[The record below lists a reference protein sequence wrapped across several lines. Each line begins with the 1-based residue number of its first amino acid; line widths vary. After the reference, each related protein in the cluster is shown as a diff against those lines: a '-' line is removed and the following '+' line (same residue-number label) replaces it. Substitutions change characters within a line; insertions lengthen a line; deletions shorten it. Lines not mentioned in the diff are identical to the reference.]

1 MAAIDEKPRTTSW
14 GAQYYAEQKRQSST
28 RNWRS
33 ILHPSVLLAVCGVAG
48 RCMIAPLVVLI
59 VCITTG
65 YFTSATFFIEAKDS
79 YFAYSQLDP
88 IMRGGCHD
96 CLSSCRKVF
105 FQLGAFGN
113 DAIISMPAYENS
125 QVVANADAAAGDY
138 SKLTLEEI
146 ALADKLDTD
155 GAVCSVAIGA
165 VNDWGTPNVAIG
177 STAEGI
183 LSVVNTL
190 GLALAP
196 QMKREL
202 EAAVEQKDK
211 CESRWNLGVVLRLH
225 KFQTVKNSADYS
237 SISVADFNTY
247 PDYADCRPDIPNE
260 GIVGMKLAYPTN
272 GEDLLSVVPDKL
284 KQFPYEFESSSLP
297 TVSRYIKTVPTIHGF
312 TTVTQP
318 LMRSYFA
325 GCRVRVVNTT
335 GVYVE
340 DGCTLIDHW
349 RSYGLT
355 LQSPDDLPVCS
366 TGDVCV
372 HNMYNTVWE
381 YTNFLSSADPTRVI
395 QIISV
400 FRSRYADSVALSM
413 LPGAIVA
420 QILSMGIV
428 SLYQVMSSKR
438 SVLLTQIWA
447 YRCQNGRMQAAYL
460 AQVMYHF
467 AFNSDMY
474 YLGLSTG
481 TLSSASIMNL
491 ALSFFAFS
499 YSFINVIKARS
510 GEQALDRDF
519 RLLWET
525 VILVATG
532 WVAGVL
538 LTLRYTSL
546 SFIGDLNGE
555 LLRRTSALGAKYCGL
570 KDSCYVF
577 IVNLGFIITAAALAL
592 GLLTSCFAIMIKY
605 CRRRGRGANKYRVNR
620 AIVAGEDVKVKE
632 MTTFEENCLGV
643 PFTRLFKDCN
653 DFAYVTYM
661 NKRCTTVEVILLTG
675 YLFYGEHVY
684 QATAVVLLL
693 VARLVPRKFLRTFN
707 QLLLRWHYDPQQG
720 TLSYAKSCT
729 WYSASAE
736 NYKLSEAMPLA

>member
-48 RCMIAPLVVLI
+48 RCVIAPLVVLI

-105 FQLGAFGN
+105 IQLGAFGN

-138 SKLTLEEI
+138 SKLSLEEI

-381 YTNFLSSADPTRVI
+381 YTNFLN
-395 QIISV
+395 
-400 FRSRYADSVALSM
+400 SVALSM

-592 GLLTSCFAIMIKY
+592 GLLT
-605 CRRRGRGANKYRVNR
+605 R
-620 AIVAGEDVKVKE
+620 EDVKVKE

>member
-1 MAAIDEKPRTTSW
+1 
-14 GAQYYAEQKRQSST
+14 
-28 RNWRS
+28 
-33 ILHPSVLLAVCGVAG
+33 
-48 RCMIAPLVVLI
+48 
-59 VCITTG
+59 
-65 YFTSATFFIEAKDS
+65 
-79 YFAYSQLDP
+79 
-88 IMRGGCHD
+88 MRGGCHD

-105 FQLGAFGN
+105 IQLSVFGS
-113 DAIISMPAYENS
+113 DAIISMPVYENS

-138 SKLTLEEI
+138 SELTPEEI
-146 ALADKLDTD
+146 ALADKLDND
-155 GAVCSVAIGA
+155 GAVCSVAIGV

-183 LSVVNTL
+183 LRVVNTL
-190 GLALAP
+190 NLSLAP

-202 EAAVEQKDK
+202 EVAVDQKEQ

-225 KFQTVKNSADYS
+225 RFQTVKNSADYS

-247 PDYADCRPDIPNE
+247 PDYADCRPDIPNQ
-260 GIVGMKLAYPTN
+260 GVVGMKLAFATN
-272 GEDLLSVVPDKL
+272 GEDLLSVDPDRL
-284 KQFPYEFESSSLP
+284 KQFPYEIESSSLP
-297 TVSRYIKTVPTIHGF
+297 TISRYIKTVPTIHGL

-318 LMRSYFA
+318 LLRSYFS

-335 GVYVE
+335 AVYVE
-340 DGCTLIDHW
+340 EGCTLIDHW

-381 YTNFLSSADPTRVI
+381 YTNSLSSADPTRVI

-420 QILSMGIV
+420 QILLMGII
-428 SLYQVMSSKR
+428 SLY
-438 SVLLTQIWA
+438 
-447 YRCQNGRMQAAYL
+447 QNGRMQIAYL

-467 AFNSDMY
+467 LLNSNMY
-474 YLGLSTG
+474 WTFHR
-481 TLSSASIMNL
+481 NL
-491 ALSFFAFS
+491 A
-499 YSFINVIKARS
+499 RT
-510 GEQALDRDF
+510 GEQELDRGF
-519 RLLWET
+519 RLLWEV
-525 VILVATG
+525 VILTATG
-532 WVAGVL
+532 CVTGVL
-538 LTLRYTSL
+538 LSLRYTSL

-555 LLRRTSALGAKYCGL
+555 LLRRTSTLGAKYCGL

-577 IVNLGFIITAAALAL
+577 IVNLGFVITAAALAL
-592 GLLTSCFAIMIKY
+592 GFLTNCIALMIKH
-605 CRRRGRGANKYRVNR
+605 CQRSRGASKYRVNS
-620 AIVAGEDVKVKE
+620 AVSTGDGVKSPQ
-632 MTTFEENCLGV
+632 MTTFEENCLGA
-643 PFTRLFKDCN
+643 PFSRLFKDCN

-661 NKRCTTVEVILLTG
+661 NKRCSSVEVILLTG

-684 QATAVVLLL
+684 QATSVVLLL

-707 QLLLRWHYDPQQG
+707 QLLLRWHYDPEQG
-720 TLSYAKSCT
+720 TLTYATSCT

>member
-1 MAAIDEKPRTTSW
+1 MVATDERTRTTSW
-14 GAQYYAEQKRQSST
+14 GAQYYAEQKRQSSS

-33 ILHPSVLLAVCGVAG
+33 ILHPSVLLAVCGVVG
-48 RCMIAPLVVLI
+48 RCVIAPLVVLV

-65 YFTSATFFIEAKDS
+65 YFTSATFFIDAKHS

-105 FQLGAFGN
+105 IQLSVFGS
-113 DAIISMPAYENS
+113 DAIISMPVYENS

-138 SKLTLEEI
+138 SKLTPEEI
-146 ALADKLDTD
+146 ALADKLDND

-190 GLALAP
+190 NLSLAP

-202 EAAVEQKDK
+202 EVAVDQKEQ

-225 KFQTVKNSADYS
+225 RFQTVKNSADYS

-247 PDYADCRPDIPNE
+247 PDYADCRPDIPNQ
-260 GIVGMKLAYPTN
+260 GVVGMKLAFATN
-272 GEDLLSVVPDKL
+272 GEDLLSVVPDRL
-284 KQFPYEFESSSLP
+284 KQFPYEIESSSLP
-297 TVSRYIKTVPTIHGF
+297 TISRYIKTVPTIHGL

-318 LMRSYFA
+318 LLRSYFS

-340 DGCTLIDHW
+340 EGCTLIDHW

-381 YTNFLSSADPTRVI
+381 YTNSLSSADPTRVI

-420 QILSMGIV
+420 QILLMGII

-447 YRCQNGRMQAAYL
+447 YRCQNGRMQIAYL

-491 ALSFFAFS
+491 ALSFYAFS
-499 YSFINVIKARS
+499 YSFINVIKART
-510 GEQALDRDF
+510 GEQELDRGF
-519 RLLWET
+519 RLLWEV
-525 VILVATG
+525 VILTATG
-532 WVAGVL
+532 CVTGVL
-538 LTLRYTSL
+538 LSLRYTSL

-555 LLRRTSALGAKYCGL
+555 LLRRTSTLGAKYCGL

-577 IVNLGFIITAAALAL
+577 IVNLGFVITAAALAL
-592 GLLTSCFAIMIKY
+592 GFLTNCIALMIKH
-605 CRRRGRGANKYRVNR
+605 CQRSRGASKYRVNS
-620 AIVAGEDVKVKE
+620 AVSTGDGVKSPQ
-632 MTTFEENCLGV
+632 MTTFEENCLGA
-643 PFTRLFKDCN
+643 PFSRLFKDCN

-661 NKRCTTVEVILLTG
+661 NKRCSSVEVILLTG

-684 QATAVVLLL
+684 QATSVVLLL
-693 VARLVPRKFLRTFN
+693 VARVVPRKFLRTFN
-707 QLLLRWHYDPQQG
+707 QLLLRWHYDPEQG
-720 TLSYAKSCT
+720 TLTFATSCT

>member
-1 MAAIDEKPRTTSW
+1 MDERTRTTSW
-14 GAQYYAEQKRQSST
+14 GAQYYAEQEHQKST

-33 ILHPSVLLAVCGVAG
+33 TLHPSVLLAVCGVTG
-48 RCMIAPLVVLI
+48 RCVIAPLVVAI

-65 YFTSATFFIEAKDS
+65 YFTSATFFIDAKHS

-88 IMRGGCHD
+88 IMRGGCHT
-96 CLSSCRKVF
+96 CLSSCRKVLI
-105 FQLGAFGN
+105 QLGAFGS
-113 DAIISMPAYENS
+113 DAIISMPVYENS
-125 QVVANADAAAGDY
+125 QVVANLDAAAGDY
-138 SKLTLEEI
+138 SKLTSEEI
-146 ALADKLDTD
+146 TLADKLDHD
-155 GAVCSVAIGA
+155 GAV
-165 VNDWGTPNVAIG
+165 W
-177 STAEGI
+177 I

-190 GLALAP
+190 NLALAP
-196 QMKREL
+196 QMKRAL
-202 EAAVEQKDK
+202 EVAVEQKEK

-225 KFQTVKNSADYS
+225 RFQTSKNSADYS

-247 PDYADCRPDIPNE
+247 PDYADCRPDIPNQ
-260 GIVGMKLAYPTN
+260 GIVGLKLAYATN
-272 GEDLLSVVPDKL
+272 GEDLLAVVPDRL
-284 KQFPYEFESSSLP
+284 EFPYEIESSSLP
-297 TVSRYIKTVPTIHGF
+297 T
-312 TTVTQP
+312 P
-318 LMRSYFA
+318 LLRSFFS

-372 HNMYNTVWE
+372 HNMYNTVW
-381 YTNFLSSADPTRVI
+381 D
-395 QIISV
+395 V
-400 FRSRYADSVALSM
+400 FRSRYADTVALSM

-420 QILSMGIV
+420 QILLMGIV

-438 SVLLTQIWA
+438 SVLLSQIWA

-499 YSFINVIKARS
+499 YSFINVIKARA

-519 RLLWET
+519 RLLWEV
-525 VILVATG
+525 VILTATG
-532 WVAGVL
+532 CVAGVL
-538 LTLRYTSL
+538 SFFRYTSL
-546 SFIGDLNGE
+546 SFIGDPNGD
-555 LLRRTSALGAKYCGL
+555 LLRLTSARGAKYCGL

-577 IVNLGFIITAAALAL
+577 IVNLGFVITAAALAL
-592 GLLTSCFAIMIKY
+592 GLLTNCITLVTKL
-605 CRRRGRGANKYRVNR
+605 CQKRRGASKYR
-620 AIVAGEDVKVKE
+620 
-632 MTTFEENCLGV
+632 ENCLGV

-653 DFAYVTYM
+653 DFAYVTYRD
-661 NKRCTTVEVILLTG
+661 KRCSTVEAILLTG

-684 QATAVVLLL
+684 QATAVVLRF

-707 QLLLRWHYDPQQG
+707 QLLLRWHYDPEQG
-720 TLSYAKSCT
+720 TLTYAMSCT

>member
-1 MAAIDEKPRTTSW
+1 
-14 GAQYYAEQKRQSST
+14 
-28 RNWRS
+28 
-33 ILHPSVLLAVCGVAG
+33 
-48 RCMIAPLVVLI
+48 
-59 VCITTG
+59 
-65 YFTSATFFIEAKDS
+65 
-79 YFAYSQLDP
+79 
-88 IMRGGCHD
+88 MRGGCHD

-105 FQLGAFGN
+105 IQLGAFGN

-260 GIVGMKLAYPTN
+260 GIVGMTLAYPTN

-381 YTNFLSSADPTRVI
+381 YTNSLN
-395 QIISV
+395 
-400 FRSRYADSVALSM
+400 SVALSM

-447 YRCQNGRMQAAYL
+447 YQCQNGRMQAAYL

-592 GLLTSCFAIMIKY
+592 GLLT
-605 CRRRGRGANKYRVNR
+605 R
-620 AIVAGEDVKVKE
+620 EDVKVKE

-661 NKRCTTVEVILLTG
+661 NKRCTTVEAILLTG

-707 QLLLRWHYDPQQG
+707 QLLLRWHYDPEQG

>member
-1 MAAIDEKPRTTSW
+1 MDERTRTTSW
-14 GAQYYAEQKRQSST
+14 GAQYYAEQERQKST

-33 ILHPSVLLAVCGVAG
+33 TLHPSVLLAVCGVTG
-48 RCMIAPLVVLI
+48 RCVIAPLVVAI

-65 YFTSATFFIEAKDS
+65 YFTSATFFIDAKHS

-88 IMRGGCHD
+88 IMRGGCHT

-105 FQLGAFGN
+105 IQLGAFGS

-125 QVVANADAAAGDY
+125 QVVANLDAAAGDY
-138 SKLTLEEI
+138 SKLTSEEI
-146 ALADKLDTD
+146 TLADKLDHD
-155 GAVCSVAIGA
+155 GAV
-165 VNDWGTPNVAIG
+165 W
-177 STAEGI
+177 I

-190 GLALAP
+190 NLALAP
-196 QMKREL
+196 QMKRAL
-202 EAAVEQKDK
+202 EVAVEQKEK

-225 KFQTVKNSADYS
+225 RFQTSKNSADYS

-247 PDYADCRPDIPNE
+247 PDYADCRPDIPNQ
-260 GIVGMKLAYPTN
+260 GIVGLKLAYATN
-272 GEDLLSVVPDKL
+272 GEDLLAVVPDRL
-284 KQFPYEFESSSLP
+284 D
-297 TVSRYIKTVPTIHGF
+297 TNDSRI
-312 TTVTQP
+312 QP
-318 LMRSYFA
+318 LLRSFFS

-381 YTNFLSSADPTRVI
+381 YTNSLAAADPTRVI

-400 FRSRYADSVALSM
+400 FRSRYADTVALSM

-420 QILSMGIV
+420 QILLMGIV

-438 SVLLTQIWA
+438 SVLLSQIWA

-499 YSFINVIKARS
+499 YSFINVIKARA

-519 RLLWET
+519 RLLWEV
-525 VILVATG
+525 VILTATG
-532 WVAGVL
+532 CVAGVL
-538 LTLRYTSL
+538 SFFRYTSL
-546 SFIGDLNGE
+546 SFIGDPNGD
-555 LLRRTSALGAKYCGL
+555 LLRLTSARGAKYCGL

-577 IVNLGFIITAAALAL
+577 IVNLGFVITAAALAL
-592 GLLTSCFAIMIKY
+592 GLLTNCITLVTKL
-605 CRRRGRGANKYRVNR
+605 CQKRRGASKYRVNS
-620 AIVAGEDVKVKE
+620 AVSTPEGMKIQI

-653 DFAYVTYM
+653 DFAYVTYRD
-661 NKRCTTVEVILLTG
+661 KRCSTVEAILLTG

-684 QATAVVLLL
+684 QATAVVLRF

-707 QLLLRWHYDPQQG
+707 QLLLRWHYDPEQG
-720 TLSYAKSCT
+720 TLTYAMSCT